1 MFDSMLMAQ
10 TLYLAKPAS
19 PPETHAIMQNV
30 GTKKETPQHQPGH
43 AFWRW
48 LMLFAGLGLVGAL
61 FVGTGVIGAYYYV
74 APSLPQAE
82 TIRQIPL
89 QIPLRIF
96 SRDGR
101 LIEEIGERR
110 RILVSYDDL
119 PPFVVDAFVAAE
131 DSRFFEHP
139 GIDYRGILRAGI
151 LLLRTGEISGGGSTI
166 TQQLARDYFLT
177 REQLFT
183 RKLREAF
190 LAYKIEQEFSKEEI
204 MALFVNKMFFGQR
217 AYGVAAAAQVYYGKS
232 LADINIAEAATLAG
246 VLPAPSDYNP
256 VRNATNAIIRRSY
269 VLDRMHALGFISDQ
283 ELQLATAYPLES
295 KLHGTANELSAP
307 YVAEMVRQEMLK
319 RYGESTYSAG
329 YQVVTTL
336 DSKMQAAGNYAVRNG
351 LLEFTRRRG
360 YRGPITNIG
369 LDPTVLLQPYVSW
382 PEAAQRALQDYGN
395 PAGLSVAIVTTLNE
409 DNSASILL
417 QDGSLATLPWHGI
430 SWAKPQIDLVTTG
443 DAPQSAADVLAPGD
457 IIYVMPITIGGWALA
472 QVPKAQSA
480 LVSLDPMDGAI
491 TSLVGGLDF
500 SLSKFNRANQAL
512 RQPGSAFKPFIYA
525 AALAAGNTLSTIV
538 LDAPV
543 VINSAALERL
553 WRPVNYSGRFY
564 GAQRVREG
572 LVKSMNLLSV
582 RLLLNNT
589 GIGNAIRFLEPFG
602 FPAGTLIRNGSLAL
616 GGGDASPLDMA
627 QGYATFAN
635 GGYAV
640 KPYVIDSIFGPAEE
654 LLYRAEPFVVCPE
667 CEPGEPADEA
677 LAAAK
682 VMRDSVLLAEDPAQ
696 ATDAADERYVEAK
709 LAIDNEY
716 DTSFSLEQM
725 AELGE
730 SYQPDATLAADL
742 FADVKVANRII
753 SPQIAFL
760 IQDAMRD
767 VIRRGTG
774 VRANALGRRDLSG
787 KTGTSNDR
795 RDAWFAGFNARTVAI
810 VWVGYDDSLPLGPRE
825 EGSRT
830 ALPIW
835 VEFMRIALQGVAE
848 SRMDMPEGIV
858 TVRISK
864 STGCPASATHPFADV
879 MFEHYREDSVPECEN
894 LDTQQDIFNTGEE
907 PEEEE
912 KLF

>member
-1 MFDSMLMAQ
+1 
-10 TLYLAKPAS
+10 
-19 PPETHAIMQNV
+19 MQNV
-30 GTKKETPQHQPGH
+30 STNNVAPRHRSSRGYR
-43 AFWRW
+43 RW
-48 LMLFAGLGLVGAL
+48 LSLFAGLGLAGSL
-61 FVGTGVIGAYYYV
+61 FISTGVIGAYYYV
-74 APSLPQAE
+74 APSLPPAE

-101 LIEEIGERR
+101 LIEEVGERR
-110 RILVSYDDL
+110 RILVAYDDL
-119 PPFVVDAFVAAE
+119 PQFVVDAFIAAE
-131 DSRFFEHP
+131 DGRFFEHP
-139 GIDYRGILRAGI
+139 GIDYLGILRAGVMM
-151 LLLRTGEISGGGSTI
+151 LKTGEISGGGSTI

-232 LADINIAEAATLAG
+232 LQDMNIAEAATLAG
-246 VLPAPSDYNP
+246 VLPAPSSYNP
-256 VRNATNAIIRRSY
+256 VRSAANAAMRRGY
-269 VLDRMHALGFISDQ
+269 VLDRMKELDFITDQ
-283 ELQLATAYPLES
+283 EFELATAYPLES
-295 KLHGTANELSAP
+295 NLHGTANELSAP
-307 YVAEMVRQEMLK
+307 YVAEMVRQEMLL
-319 RYGESTYSAG
+319 RYGDATYSAG

-336 DSKMQAAGNYAVRNG
+336 DSKLQAAGNYAVRNG
-351 LLEFTRRRG
+351 LFEFTRRRG
-360 YRGPITNIG
+360 YRGPITTVEV
-369 LDPTVLLQPYVSW
+369 DPAVLQGPYAMW
-382 PEAAQRALQDYGN
+382 PEPAQRTLQDYGN
-395 PAGLSVAIVTTLNE
+395 PAGLYVAIVTALHE
-409 DNSASILL
+409 DNSASIVL
-417 QDGSLATLPWHGI
+417 QDGSISSLPWHGI
-430 SWAKPQIDLVTTG
+430 SWARPQVDLVTTG
-443 DAPQSAADVLAPGD
+443 AAPQSVADVLAPGD

-472 QVPKAQSA
+472 QVPEAQAA
-480 LVSLDPMDGAI
+480 LVSVDPLDGAV

-500 SLSKFNRANQAL
+500 SLSKFNRASQAL

-543 VINSAALERL
+543 VINSSALERL

-589 GIGNAIRFLEPFG
+589 FIGNAIRYLEPFG
-602 FPAGTLIRNGSLAL
+602 FPDGTLIRNGSLAL
-616 GGGDASPLDMA
+616 GGGDASPLDIA
-627 QGYATFAN
+627 QAYATFAN

-640 KPYVIDSIFGPAEE
+640 KPYVIDSIFGPTEE
-654 LLYRAEPFVVCPE
+654 LLYRAEPSVVCPV
-667 CEPGEPADEA
+667 CEPGEPTDEA
-677 LAAAK
+677 IAAAK
-682 VMRDSVLLAEDPAQ
+682 AMRDSVLLTNDPASV
-696 ATDAADERYVEAK
+696 AVSEKVAGDDLYVDARAAMD
-709 LAIDNEY
+709 DEY
-716 DTSFSLEQM
+716 DTTLSLEQM

-730 SYQPDATLAADL
+730 SYQPDATLAAEL
-742 FADVKVANRII
+742 FANVKVANRII
-753 SPQIAFL
+753 TPQIAFL

-795 RDAWFAGFNARTVAI
+795 RDAWFAGFNSRIVGI

-835 VEFMRIALQGVAE
+835 IEFMRIALQGVPA

-858 TVRISK
+858 TVRISRT
-864 STGCPASATHPFADV
+864 TGCPASASHPFDDV
-879 MFEHYREDSVPECEN
+879 MFEHYREDSVPECDDVE
-894 LDTQQDIFNTGEE
+894 TQQDIFNTGEE
-907 PEEEE
+907 PEEDER
-912 KLF
+912 LF

>member
-1 MFDSMLMAQ
+1 
-10 TLYLAKPAS
+10 
-19 PPETHAIMQNV
+19 MQNEST
-30 GTKKETPQHQPGH
+30 TKVAPQRRTSRSYR
-43 AFWRW
+43 RW
-48 LMLFAGLGLVGAL
+48 LVLFAGLAL
-61 FVGTGVIGAYYYV
+61 TGSLIIGTGVIGAYYYV
-74 APSLPQAE
+74 APSLPPAE
-82 TIRQIPL
+82 TIREIPL

-101 LIEEIGERR
+101 LIEEVGERR
-110 RILVSYDDL
+110 RILVTYADL
-119 PPFVVDAFVAAE
+119 PPFVVNAFVAAE

-139 GIDYRGILRAGI
+139 GIDYLGILRAGVMM
-151 LLLRTGEISGGGSTI
+151 LKTGEISGGGSTI

-190 LAYKIEQEFSKEEI
+190 LAYQIEQEFSKEEI

-217 AYGVAAAAQVYYGKS
+217 AYGVAAAAQVYYGKN
-232 LADINIAEAATLAG
+232 LQDINIAEAATLAG

-256 VRNATNAIIRRSY
+256 VRSAENAAMRRNY
-269 VLDRMHALGFISDQ
+269 VLDRMNALGFISDHDF
-283 ELQLATAYPLES
+283 ELATAYPLES

-319 RYGESTYSAG
+319 RYGDATYSAG

-351 LLEFTRRRG
+351 LFEFTRRRG
-360 YRGPITNIG
+360 YRGPITTIE
-369 LDPTVLLQPYVSW
+369 LDPAILQGPYAEW
-382 PEAAQRALQDYGN
+382 PEEAQRALQDYGN
-395 PAGLSVAIVTTLNE
+395 PAGLSVAIVTALHEN
-409 DNSASILL
+409 NSASIVL
-417 QDGSLATLPWHGI
+417 QDGSVASLPWHGI

-443 DAPQSAADVLAPGD
+443 AAPETVADVLAPGD

-480 LVSLDPMDGAI
+480 LVAVDPLDGAI
-491 TSLVGGLDF
+491 TTLVGGLDF
-500 SLSKFNRANQAL
+500 SLSKFNRASQAL

-543 VINSAALERL
+543 VINSSVLERL
-553 WRPVNYSGRFY
+553 WRPVNYSGKFY

-589 GIGNAIRFLEPFG
+589 GIGNAIRYLEPFG
-602 FPAGTLIRNGSLAL
+602 FPDGTLIRNGSLAL
-616 GGGDASPLDMA
+616 GGGDASPLDIA

-640 KPYVIDSIFGPAEE
+640 KPYVIDSIFGPTEE
-654 LLYRAEPFVVCPE
+654 LLYRAEPFVVCPD
-667 CEPGEPADEA
+667 CEPGEPTDEA
-677 LAAAK
+677 IAAAK
-682 VMRDSVLLAEDPAQ
+682 AMRDSVLLAAEP
-696 ATDAADERYVEAK
+696 ATDAIAADELSLNAT
-709 LAIDNEY
+709 IDHEY
-716 DTSFSLEQM
+716 ATTLSLEQM

-730 SYQPDATLAADL
+730 SYQPDATLAAEL
-742 FADVKVANRII
+742 FADVNVANRII
-753 SPQIAFL
+753 TPQIAFL
-760 IQDAMRD
+760 IQDAMRE

-795 RDAWFAGFNARTVAI
+795 RDAWFAGFNSRTVGI

-835 VEFMRIALQGVAE
+835 IEFMRIAMRGVPE
-848 SRMDMPEGIV
+848 SRMEMPEGIV
-858 TVRISK
+858 TVRISRT
-864 STGCPASATHPFADV
+864 TGCPASAAHPFDDI
-879 MFEHYREDSVPECEN
+879 MFEHYREDSVPECDAV
-894 LDTQQDIFNTGEE
+894 DTQQDIFNTGEE

-912 KLF
+912 RLF

>member
-1 MFDSMLMAQ
+1 
-10 TLYLAKPAS
+10 
-19 PPETHAIMQNV
+19 MQNEST
-30 GTKKETPQHQPGH
+30 TKVTPQRRTSRSYR
-43 AFWRW
+43 RW
-48 LMLFAGLGLVGAL
+48 LVLFAGLAL
-61 FVGTGVIGAYYYV
+61 TGSLIIGTGVIGAYYYV
-74 APSLPQAE
+74 APSLPPAE
-82 TIRQIPL
+82 TIREIPL

-101 LIEEIGERR
+101 LIEEVGERR
-110 RILVSYDDL
+110 RILVTYADL
-119 PPFVVDAFVAAE
+119 PPFVVNAFVAAE

-139 GIDYRGILRAGI
+139 GIDYLGILRAGVMM
-151 LLLRTGEISGGGSTI
+151 LKTGEISGGGSTI

-190 LAYKIEQEFSKEEI
+190 LAYQIEQEFSKEEI

-217 AYGVAAAAQVYYGKS
+217 AYGVAAAAQVYYGKN
-232 LADINIAEAATLAG
+232 LQDINIAEAATLAG

-256 VRNATNAIIRRSY
+256 VRSAENAAMRRNY
-269 VLDRMHALGFISDQ
+269 VLDRMNALGFISDYDF
-283 ELQLATAYPLES
+283 ELATAYPLES

-319 RYGESTYSAG
+319 RYGDATYSAG

-351 LLEFTRRRG
+351 LFEFTRRRG
-360 YRGPITNIG
+360 YRGPITTIE
-369 LDPTVLLQPYVSW
+369 LDPAILQGPYAEW
-382 PEAAQRALQDYGN
+382 PEEAQRALQDYGN
-395 PAGLSVAIVTTLNE
+395 PAGLSVAIVTALHEN
-409 DNSASILL
+409 NSASIVL
-417 QDGSLATLPWHGI
+417 QDGSVAALPWHGI

-443 DAPQSAADVLAPGD
+443 AAPETVADVLAPGD

-480 LVSLDPMDGAI
+480 LVSVDPMDGAI
-491 TSLVGGLDF
+491 TTLVGGLDF
-500 SLSKFNRANQAL
+500 SLSKFNRASQAL

-543 VINSAALERL
+543 VISSSALERL
-553 WRPVNYSGRFY
+553 WRPVNYSGKFY

-589 GIGNAIRFLEPFG
+589 GIGNAIRYLEPFG
-602 FPAGTLIRNGSLAL
+602 FPDGTLIRNGSLAL
-616 GGGDASPLDMA
+616 GGGDASPLDIA

-640 KPYVIDSIFGPAEE
+640 KPYVIDSIFGPTDE
-654 LLYRAEPFVVCPE
+654 LLYRAEPFVVCPD
-667 CEPGEPADEA
+667 CEPGEPTDEA
-677 LAAAK
+677 IAAAK
-682 VMRDSVLLAEDPAQ
+682 AMRDSVLLAAEP
-696 ATDAADERYVEAK
+696 ATDAIAADE
-709 LAIDNEY
+709 LSLNTTIDNEY
-716 DTSFSLEQM
+716 ETTLSLEQM

-742 FADVKVANRII
+742 FADVNVANRII

-760 IQDAMRD
+760 IQDAMRE

-795 RDAWFAGFNARTVAI
+795 RDAWFAGFNSRMVGI

-835 VEFMRIALQGVAE
+835 IEFMRIALQGVPE

-858 TVRISK
+858 TVRISRT
-864 STGCPASATHPFADV
+864 SGCPASAAHPFDDII
-879 MFEHYREDSVPECEN
+879 FEHYREDSVPECDAV
-894 LDTQQDIFNTGEE
+894 DTQQDIFNTGEE

-912 KLF
+912 RLF

>member
-1 MFDSMLMAQ
+1 
-10 TLYLAKPAS
+10 
-19 PPETHAIMQNV
+19 
-30 GTKKETPQHQPGH
+30 
-43 AFWRW
+43 
-48 LMLFAGLGLVGAL
+48 MLFAGLGLVGSLTIA
-61 FVGTGVIGAYYYV
+61 TGVIGAYYYV
-74 APSLPQAE
+74 APSLPPAE

-101 LIEEIGERR
+101 LIEEVGERR
-110 RILVSYDDL
+110 RILVTYDDL
-119 PPFVVDAFVAAE
+119 PQFVVDAFVAAE

-139 GIDYRGILRAGI
+139 GIDYLGILRAGTM
-151 LLLRTGEISGGGSTI
+151 LLRSGEISGGGSTI

-232 LADINIAEAATLAG
+232 LQDINIAEAATLAG
-246 VLPAPSDYNP
+246 VLPAPSSYNP
-256 VRNATNAIIRRSY
+256 VRSVDNAAMRRSY
-269 VLDRMHALGFISDQ
+269 VLERMNVLGFISDQ
-283 ELQLATAYPLES
+283 ELEIADAYPLES

-319 RYGESTYSAG
+319 RYGEATYSAG

-336 DSKMQAAGNYAVRNG
+336 DSKLQAAGNYAVRNG
-351 LLEFTRRRG
+351 LFEFTRRRG
-360 YRGPITNIG
+360 YRGPITNVG
-369 LDPTVLLQPYVSW
+369 LDPAILQEPYATW
-382 PEAAQRALQDYGN
+382 PEAAQRALLDYGN
-395 PAGLSVAIVTTLNE
+395 PAGLSVAMVTALHE
-409 DNSASILL
+409 DNSASIVL
-417 QDGSLATLPWHGI
+417 QDGSLTALPWHGI

-443 DAPQSAADVLAPGD
+443 DAPQTVADVLTAGD
-457 IIYVMPITIGGWALA
+457 IIYVMPITIGGWALV
-472 QVPKAQSA
+472 QVPEAQSA
-480 LVSLDPMDGAI
+480 LVSVDPVDGAI
-491 TSLVGGLDF
+491 TTLVGGLDF
-500 SLSKFNRANQAL
+500 SLSKFNRASQAL

-543 VINSAALERL
+543 VINSSALERL

-589 GIGNAIRFLEPFG
+589 RIGYAVRYLAPFG
-602 FPAGTLIRNGSLAL
+602 FPEGTLIRNGSLAL
-616 GGGDASPLDMA
+616 GGGDASPLDIA
-627 QGYATFAN
+627 QAYATFAN

-640 KPYVIDSIFGPAEE
+640 KPYVIDSIFGPSEE
-654 LLYRAEPFVVCPE
+654 LLYRAEPFIVCPE
-667 CEPGEPADEA
+667 CEPGEPSEEA
-677 LAAAK
+677 IAAAK
-682 VMRDSVLLAEDPAQ
+682 MMRDSVLLDEEPAAESIAAETAGNDQ
-696 ATDAADERYVEAK
+696 YVNSQVATNVQ
-709 LAIDNEY
+709 Y
-716 DTSFSLEQM
+716 DTTFSLEQM
-725 AELGE
+725 AALGE
-730 SYQPDATLAADL
+730 SYQPDATLAAEL
-742 FADVKVANRII
+742 FADVNVAERII

-760 IQDAMRD
+760 IQDAMRE

-795 RDAWFAGFNARTVAI
+795 RDAWFAGFNSRMVSI

-835 VEFMRIALQGVAE
+835 VEFMRIALQGVPE
-848 SRMDMPEGIV
+848 SRMEMPKGIV

-864 STGCPASATHPFADV
+864 TTGCPASASHPFEDV
-879 MFEHYREDSVPECEN
+879 IFEHYREDLVPECEN
-894 LDTQQDIFNTGEE
+894 MDSQQDIFNTGEE

-912 KLF
+912 RLF